1 MELCSILQRKVN
13 LEQPGWACEDAG
25 CCFDSY
31 PNDDK
36 SMEKA
41 LHLPIDLGSIRPLI
55 SVQAMG
61 SPQMNVMDTVP
72 PIGAN
77 VELILISVE

>member
-1 MELCSILQRKVN
+1 MISQRKVN
-13 LEQPGWACEDAG
+13 LGQSGWATEDAG
-25 CCFDSY
+25 RCFDSY

-41 LHLPIDLGSIRPLI
+41 LHLPIDLESIRPFI
-55 SVQAMG
+55 RVQSMG
-61 SPQMNVMDTVP
+61 SPQMNLIDTVP

-77 VELILISVE
+77 MELILISVE